1 MYNYIGRFIYKI
13 NRERNSIEWKS
24 FKIKQIVVVLIAIA
38 AVAIGYY
45 MFQSITSPA
54 KAVAKQE
61 NVVQLAS
68 EQPKVEM
75 NKTAPSRFNGKERK
89 VAYLTFDDG
98 PGNIRLNY

>member
-1 MYNYIGRFIYKI
+1 MGDLYIRLIGREFDRMEKAF
-13 NRERNSIEWKS
+13 NMKRV
-24 FKIKQIVVVLIAIA
+24 VVVLIAIA
-38 AVAIGYY
+38 AVAIGYF

-75 NKTAPSRFNGKERK
+75 NKTAPSRFNGKK
-89 VAYLTFDDG
+89 KKLLT
-98 PGNIRLNY
+98 

>member
-1 MYNYIGRFIYKI
+1 
-13 NRERNSIEWKS
+13 
-24 FKIKQIVVVLIAIA
+24 
-38 AVAIGYY
+38 

-75 NKTAPSRFNGKERK
+75 NKTHQVVLMEKKEK
-89 VAYLTFDDG
+89 LLILHLTMG
-98 PGNIRLNY
+98 QGNIR

>member
-1 MYNYIGRFIYKI
+1 MEKAL
-13 NRERNSIEWKS
+13 
-24 FKIKQIVVVLIAIA
+24 KIKQIVVVLIAIA

-75 NKTAPSRFNGKERK
+75 NKTHQVVLMEKKEK
-89 VAYLTFDDG
+89 LLILHLTMG
-98 PGNIRLNY
+98 QGNIRLNY